1 MVSTADDDGDKRCK
15 MHLGSSPDG
24 RLCLFAVDELRV
36 SLWVLSSGEWER
48 YAELDLLPHVRSLF
62 ELYTDGADL
71 FEAFQFQLTEL
82 DLRSRTLLIW
92 LEHCPDSPL
101 PGNRLGRFVVDMDKS
116 EIGWTGMTMRGVPY
130 EVDLL
135 SQLSAMKTY

>member
-1 MVSTADDDGDKRCK
+1 MA
-15 MHLGSSPDG
+15 L
-24 RLCLFAVDELRV
+24 
-36 SLWVLSSGEWER
+36 
-48 YAELDLLPHVRSLF
+48 
-62 ELYTDGADL
+62 
-71 FEAFQFQLTEL
+71 
-82 DLRSRTLLIW
+82 W